1 MPEQSRAGDLS
12 PVPPG
17 GSGPEWEEHDR
28 AFDEPLWSDS
38 ESAKARSDRAQTDPE
53 VRRALRAHSP
63 RRAQRRSARLDRPA
77 MTLPITA
84 LIDVVFLLLVF
95 FLLVTDF
102 SGPEEVFRIDL
113 PPTAVAPSPAARDGA
128 DRAPQTP
135 RDPFALE
142 RQPIRVLV
150 TSTGPGEEEYQLE
163 VVGLEE
169 PVQGFAALEAA
180 LRRHLVDP
188 STRQGLYLPDQ
199 PVVLEPSPATTWGHS
214 VGAFNAA
221 VRAGYTNVVFRGL

>member
-1 MPEQSRAGDLS
+1 MES
-12 PVPPG
+12 
-17 GSGPEWEEHDR
+17 EEHDGE
-28 AFDEPLWSDS
+28 FDQPLWSDS
-38 ESAKARSDRAQTDPE
+38 ESVKARRDHEETDPE

-63 RRAQRRSARLDRPA
+63 RRAQRRAARLDRPA
-77 MTLPITA
+77 MTMPITA

-95 FLLVTDF
+95 FILVTDF

-113 PPTAVAPSPAARDGA
+113 PPTAVAPALDSLQPAEAPTSP
-128 DRAPQTP
+128 P
-135 RDPFALE
+135 RDPFTLE

-150 TSTGPGEEEYQLE
+150 TSTGPGDSECQIE

-169 PVQGFAALEAA
+169 RVDGFAALEDA
-180 LRRHLVDP
+180 LRRRLVDP

-199 PVVLEPSPATTWGHS
+199 PVVLEPSPATSWGHT

-221 VRAGYTNVVFRGL
+221 VKAGYSNVVFRGL